1 MKKYNK
7 VLVIGSGAVV
17 IGQSSEYDYS
27 GVLACKALKNEGI
40 EVVLVNPNP
49 ATITTDFGVA
59 DKTYLEPLSTDIIKR
74 IIQEEK
80 VDGILP
86 TVGGDIGF
94 KIGLELS
101 YNGYLEENGITLLG
115 INPDMISTINNRK
128 LFKDFLCK
136 IGEPDVSSKVVCSE
150 SEALEFAKET
160 GYPVLVRPAY
170 TLGGNSAIT
179 CENEEQLITMSKK
192 QLESSSLGQIF
203 VEKSIAGWK
212 EVEFEVVRD
221 CAGNCISVC
230 SMENIDPVGI
240 HTGDSIIVIPAQTLS
255 ESENSRLRA
264 AALHIANEIGLEGS
278 CNIQIALKPDGS
290 EYAILKMSPRVGRTS
305 ALVSKVTGYPIAEFS
320 VKIALGYKLF
330 EIKNNTTGCTTACNE
345 PAIDYCAVKI
355 PKWSFKSFDM
365 EQIKLGTSMQAT
377 GEALCIGTSFELAFM
392 KAIRSIDLGIETP
405 SMKKFESMTDSE
417 LSESIMKSDD
427 ERIFAVYEAIKRGI
441 PFDDIYRSTAIDYW
455 FLSKLFNIAQMEK
468 NLANIKSEQDF
479 KKAKQM
485 GFTNKTISAFTD
497 ISAFNN
503 IFSNFKTIDTCAAEF
518 DAQTPYFYSSW
529 DDENEAKMYDE
540 AFPTDKKK
548 VLIIGAGPSEI
559 GHGIELDYAAVNIV
573 KYLKN
578 SGFETIMVNNNPE
591 AVSTDCAT
599 ADRLYLEPMSEE
611 DIINIVKTEKPYAAV
626 TQFAG
631 KKATQLTKL
640 LESLGINILGASS
653 EIIEL
658 TDNKVKFNALLKELS
673 IPHRSYKYANN
684 ASEALDIALQ
694 IGFPVSVKTP
704 LSRCIAYNSSDL
716 NEFVSTLNDADEK
729 ILIEKYYI
737 GIGID
742 IYAVC
747 DGGGC
752 LIPCIYE
759 HIERAGVNAGDSIS
773 VSPPITLPQKVRQ
786 DVVDYAMKLTKRL
799 GIRGLINIEFIYFDN
814 DIYLIHAQTG
824 EAKGIPFVSKASGL
838 KITQIASKCA
848 FGESL
853 SSMGY
858 SYGLLKDSDDSFA
871 VRVPVFSFDKI
882 SGSDTQLGIGAK
894 STGEVMGIADNF
906 ENALLKALVAAGTR
920 VKKKGGLLITVRDA
934 DKQGGITVAD
944 KFAQL
949 GFTLYATAGT
959 AKILNENCVATNAV
973 RKIHEVSPNI
983 FDLLSTNK
991 IDYVISTST
1000 RGKQSSR
1007 DDVRVRRK
1015 AVERGIPT
1023 FTSLDTANALARC
1036 LQKNR
1041 SIDDI
1046 NIFNIYNKGE

>member
-1 MKKYNK
+1 MSNYKK
-7 VLVIGSGAVV
+7 VLVIGSGPVV

-59 DKTYLEPLSTDIIKR
+59 DKTYLEPLNTDVIKR
-74 IIQEEK
+74 IIKEEK

-101 YNGYLEENGITLLG
+101 FNGYLEENGITLLG
-115 INPDMISTINNRK
+115 INPEIISIISNRK
-128 LFKDFLCK
+128 LFKDFLNK
-136 IGEPDVSSKVVCSE
+136 IGEPDVGSKVVCSE
-150 SEALEFAKET
+150 NEAVDFANET

-170 TLGGNSAIT
+170 TLGGSGVIS
-179 CENEEQLITMSKK
+179 CDNEDKLKAMAKK

-230 SMENIDPVGI
+230 NMENIDPVGI
-240 HTGDSIIVIPAQTLS
+240 HTGDSIIVVPAQTLS
-255 ESENSRLRA
+255 ESEASRLRA
-264 AALHIANEIGLEGS
+264 AALHIANEIGIEGS

-305 ALVSKVTGYPIAEFS
+305 ALVSKVTGYPIAEVS

-355 PKWSFKSFDM
+355 PKWSFDSFDM
-365 EQIKLGTSMQAT
+365 DQRKLGTSMQAT

-392 KAIRSIDLGIETP
+392 KAIRSIDLNIETP
-405 SMKKFESMTDSE
+405 TMSKFEKMTDSE
-417 LSESIMKSDD
+417 LSESIIKSDD
-427 ERIFAVYEAIKRGI
+427 ERIFAVYEAVKRGI
-441 PFDDIYRSTAIDYW
+441 QFDEIYKSTAIDYW
-455 FLSKLFNIAQMEK
+455 FLSKLFNIANMEK
-468 NLANIKSEQDF
+468 SLGDICDVESF

-485 GFTNKTISAFTD
+485 GFTNKTISKFAD
-497 ISAFNN
+497 ISAFEN
-503 IFSNFKTIDTCAAEF
+503 IYANFKVVDTCAAEF

-529 DDENEAKMYDE
+529 DDENEAKMYEE
-540 AFPTDKKK
+540 AVGTGKKK
-548 VLIIGAGPSEI
+548 VLVIGAGPSEI
-559 GHGIELDYAAVNIV
+559 GQGIELDYAVVNII
-573 KYLKN
+573 KDLKN
-578 SGFETIMVNNNPE
+578 SGYESIMVNNNPE

-599 ADRLYLEPMSEE
+599 ADKLYLEPMSAE
-611 DIINIVKTEKPYAAV
+611 DILNIVETEKPYAAV
-626 TQFAG
+626 TQYAG
-631 KKATQLTKL
+631 KKSKELTKL
-640 LESLGINILGASS
+640 LESEGIKIFGASS
-653 EIIEL
+653 EVMEL
-658 TDNKVKFNALLKELS
+658 TDNKVQFNALLDELS
-673 IPHRSYKYANN
+673 IPHRSYKYAKN
-684 ASEALDIALQ
+684 ASESLEVALK
-694 IGFPVSVKTP
+694 IGFPVSIKTSS
-704 LSRCIAYNSSDL
+704 SRCIAYNSSDL
-716 NEFVSTLNDADEK
+716 KNFMLSVDEAETK

-737 GIGID
+737 GIGVD
-742 IYAVC
+742 VYAVC
-747 DGGGC
+747 DGEGC
-752 LIPCIYE
+752 LVPCIYE

-773 VSPPITLPQKVRQ
+773 VSPPITFPQKVQ
-786 DVVDYAMKLTKRL
+786 EEVVEYALKLTKKL
-799 GIRGLINIEFIYFDN
+799 GIRGIINIEFIYFDN

-824 EAKGIPFVSKASGL
+824 EAKGIPFVSKATGL
-838 KITQIASKCA
+838 KVTQLASYCA
-848 FGESL
+848 LGESL
-853 SSMGY
+853 NDRGY
-858 SYGLLKDSDDSFA
+858 NYGLLEKKDDKVA

-894 STGEVMGIADNF
+894 STGEVIGIASNF
-906 ENALLKALVAAGTR
+906 EDALLKALIASGTR
-920 VKKKGGLLITVRDA
+920 VKKKGGILITVRDA
-934 DKQGGITVAD
+934 DKQGSIIVAD

-949 GFTLYATAGT
+949 GFSLYATAGT

-973 RKIHEVSPNI
+973 RKIHEGSPNI

-1000 RGKQSSR
+1000 RGNQSST

-1036 LQKNR
+1036 LRKKR
-1041 SIDDI
+1041 SLDDI
-1046 NIFNIYNKGE
+1046 EIIDIYNKGE